1 MPKEEINHEY
11 VQQRKSGKYVGG
23 GNKIMIPKYCYIYK
37 RIQPKKLLLIL
48 NTLLLGKIQSI
59 ILWNIKIREELE
71 HVEHL
76 HDVVKEYAMSV
87 QNQIEDVQKRDAHII
102 RLRNRINTLGM
113 HS

>member
-1 MPKEEINHEY
+1 MLYLQENTTKKVIINIEYIVIGEDSINYLVEYQDQIQIEKRREIEW
-11 VQQRKSGKYVGG
+11 SD
-23 GNKIMIPKYCYIYK
+23 
-37 RIQPKKLLLIL
+37 
-48 NTLLLGKIQSI
+48 
-59 ILWNIKIREELE
+59 IKIREELE